1 MKTAPIEIR
10 PRELEEMLR
19 NGEAV
24 HLVDVRAGWE
34 HELVAL
40 PGDTL
45 IPLHTL
51 GARAHELDRSGR
63 IVVYCHHG
71 VRSYMAAVA
80 LREAGFEAL
89 SLAGGID
96 LWAAEI
102 DSSIKRY

>member
-1 MKTAPIEIR
+1 MKIEPLEIS
-10 PRELEEMLR
+10 PQALEEMLR
-19 NGEAV
+19 SGEPI

-34 HELVAL
+34 HQLVAL
-40 PGDTL
+40 PDNLL

-51 GARAHELDRSGR
+51 GARAHELDRGKK

-96 LWAAEI
+96 RWAAEI
-102 DSSIKRY
+102 DPSMKRY